1 MASDA
6 PLNPGNKSDQEL
18 ALWMLERM
26 RDSEEFLGVIRAAR
40 TAGKRDVL
48 DMPDYVA
55 RHKGR
60 LKKLYQSDS
69 DDTEEVPPALAGL
82 IDEIVERDMLSS
94 REDLLEKALKAYL
107 DSHPKGAEGLPAEWQ
122 TTFDAARAEIEGKTQ
137 GAFEPGFVAGLAA
150 AARREIELQAERN
163 QSRGNSRDDRDR

>member
-6 PLNPGNKSDQEL
+6 PMNPNNKSDREL

-40 TAGKRDVL
+40 NAGKRDIL

-55 RHKGR
+55 RHQGR
-60 LKKLYQSDS
+60 LKKLFQSDT
-69 DDTEEVPPALAGL
+69 DDTEEAPAALASL
-82 IDEIVERDMLSS
+82 IDEIVARDMLSG
-94 REDLLEKALKAYL
+94 REELLEKALKAYL

-122 TTFDAARAEIEGKTQ
+122 TTFEAARAEIEGKTS
-137 GAFEPGFVAGLAA
+137 GAFEPGFVTGLAD
-150 AARREIELQAERN
+150 AARREIALQAAKEQSKEKNRSEREN
-163 QSRGNSRDDRDR
+163 